1 MAQAQSTKIEELT
14 VEEIRAKVAQMRKT
28 LTKME
33 KAQADPRALG
43 SMRSKLLK
51 IEAELKERDEEAGV
65 GDVEDTGQASTEV
78 AEAQAHNSRISKHA
92 KRVSNAEDGKTR
104 KREKSE
110 TATTATTVAQPPVV
124 PYCLCGCGRGNNAK
138 RLFVQGHDAR
148 MKGYI
153 RRVEKGTMSV
163 DDLSEYTRGILAQAA
178 EGTLALDPKWWTVS
192 DGTPLSKLFDP
203 V

>member
-51 IEAELKERDEEAGV
+51 IEAELKERDEKAGV
-65 GDVEDTGQASTEV
+65 GDVGDTGEASTEV

-104 KREKSE
+104 KREKSG
-110 TATTATTVAQPPVV
+110 AATTVAQSPVV

-153 RRVEKGTMSV
+153 SRVEKGTMSV
-163 DDLSEYTRGILAQAA
+163 DDLSEYTRDILAQAA
-178 EGTLALDPKWWTVS
+178 EGTLALDPKWWTIS

>member
-65 GDVEDTGQASTEV
+65 GDVEDTGEASTEV

-92 KRVSNAEDGKTR
+92 KRVSNAEDRKTR
-104 KREKSE
+104 KREKSGA
-110 TATTATTVAQPPVV
+110 ATTATTVTQSPVV

-153 RRVEKGTMSV
+153 SRVEKGTMSV

-178 EGTLALDPKWWTVS
+178 EGTLALDPKWWTIS

>member
-51 IEAELKERDEEAGV
+51 IEAELKERDEKAGV
-65 GDVEDTGQASTEV
+65 GDVGDTGEASTEV

-110 TATTATTVAQPPVV
+110 TATTVAQSPVV

-148 MKGYI
+148 MKGYVSRI
-153 RRVEKGTMSV
+153 EKGTMSV
-163 DDLSEYTRGILAQAA
+163 DDLSEYTRDILAQAA
-178 EGTLALDPKWWTVS
+178 EGTLALDPKWWTIS

>member
-14 VEEIRAKVAQMRKT
+14 IEEIRAKVAQMRKT

-65 GDVEDTGQASTEV
+65 GDVEDTGEASTEV

-92 KRVSNAEDGKTR
+92 KRVSNAEDRKTR
-104 KREKSE
+104 KREKSGA
-110 TATTATTVAQPPVV
+110 ATTATTVTQSPVV

-153 RRVEKGTMSV
+153 SRVEKGTMSV

-178 EGTLALDPKWWTVS
+178 EGTLALDPKWWTIS